1 MSHQHYRKVDQHE
14 LLILV
19 LVAENPCLY
28 LHEMYV
34 NCGGN
39 VSGSTVCPVLHKMGF
54 TGKKCKPLLCNNNSI
69 HSGHFMSLLLHL
81 SALCELMRLEVM
93 PEVTSENLD
102 TNYGAS
108 HQCITGF

>member
-1 MSHQHYRKVDQHE
+1 M
-14 LLILV
+14 
-19 LVAENPCLY
+19 
-28 LHEMYV
+28 
-34 NCGGN
+34 
-39 VSGSTVCPVLHKMGF
+39 SGSTVCPVLHKMGF

-102 TNYGAS
+102 TNYGAHTS
-108 HQCITGF
+108 ASQDFSEEKRILAVSAVSTDGIMGLHLT